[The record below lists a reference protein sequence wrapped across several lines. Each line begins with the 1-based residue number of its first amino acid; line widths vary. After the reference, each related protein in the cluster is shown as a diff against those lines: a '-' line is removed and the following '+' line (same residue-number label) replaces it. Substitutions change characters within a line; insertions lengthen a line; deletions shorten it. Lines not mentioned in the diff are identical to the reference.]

1 MKAAVLGHPIG
12 HSLSPAIHQAA
23 IAALDLDMTYQAF
36 DVDVDGLAPFI
47 GELNEDWVGLSLT
60 MPLKT
65 EVLSL
70 ITHIDEVVEL
80 TQSAN
85 TVYRDASGEWSL
97 TNTDVFGLSEA
108 IRMSEV
114 HSSSSVGILG
124 SGATARS
131 AVVAAV
137 ELGASRLVLA
147 ARNVRASQEIVRM
160 SSALGVDLEIVNYDS
175 MDLTECGLVI
185 STLPGATA
193 MNYTPSLTVDA
204 DAALLDVS
212 YSPWPSALAQWWPN
226 SHVISGKEMLLWQA
240 TKQWHLFTGTQ
251 APVASMREA
260 IGLPA

>member
-1 MKAAVLGHPIG
+1 MKAAVLGHPID

-23 IAALDLDMTYQAF
+23 IAALELDMTYQAF
-36 DVDVDGLAPFI
+36 DVDVHGLARFI

-65 EVLSL
+65 EVLGL
-70 ITHIDEVVEL
+70 IPRVDAVVEL

-85 TVYRDASGEWSL
+85 TVFRDVSGEWAL

-108 IRMSEV
+108 IRLSGV
-114 HSSSSVGILG
+114 HSSSLVGILG

-131 AVVAAV
+131 AVVAAAD
-137 ELGASRLVLA
+137 LGANRLVLA

-160 SSALGVDLEIVNYDS
+160 SSALGVDLEIVNYES
-175 MDLTECGLVI
+175 LDLTKCDLVI

-193 MNYTPSLTVDA
+193 INYAPSLRVDA

-212 YSPWPSALAQWWPN
+212 YSPWPSELAQWWPN